1 MERRIEFSGYITKL
15 VRKVDENGVRISDV
29 GITATA
35 ANQIG
40 EVVFIVGNKLAEL
53 AISMAINSNK
63 KTVSGL
69 MIQTAADVLLQT
81 FPMPAVTK
89 IVKTEVK
96 GKMVKETVV
105 IKQPIPSHRAVKLIR
120 DRGFNV
126 SKTASKNI
134 SLCLTALAVDF
145 VRSATLFTHEVGRKI
160 IDIVAVQRA
169 AASGRICASL
179 GLMKIELEGHEVGGH
194 KNSKETKLTFIPK
207 AQMNKLFNYIL
218 KNHPSYADGMT
229 GEARLML
236 QLYIEDR
243 LSKIFRDGG
252 KHAVMGGRVTLYP
265 KDIALADHEHKP
277 HCHREGGGLEAYRK
291 RVEAAKKAPKPK
303 SPAAKAAA
311 KKAPAKRKAAAKK
324 APAKRKAAA
333 KKPAA
338 RKPAAKKPAA
348 KKPAARKPAARKP
361 AAKKPAARKPA
372 AKKPAAKKPAARG
385 RRKGA
390 AAAASLKK

>member
-1 MERRIEFSGYITKL
+1 MERRIEFSGYIANIAHDVVAT
-15 VRKVDENGVRISDV
+15 RITS
-29 GITATA
+29 TAK
-35 ANQIG
+35 NQIG

-53 AISMAINSNK
+53 AISMAVNSSK

-69 MIQTAADVLLQT
+69 MVDSAASILLKSI
-81 FPMPAVTK
+81 PGSK
-89 IVKTEVK
+89 ISY
-96 GKMVKETVV
+96 
-105 IKQPIPSHRAVKLIR
+105 IPGHRAVKLIR
-120 DRGFNV
+120 HRGFNV
-126 SKTASKNI
+126 SKGARDAISSWLSGLALEFVKNAAVFSKE
-134 SLCLTALAVDF
+134 LKKKTV
-145 VRSATLFTHEVGRKI
+145 
-160 IDIVAVQRA
+160 DIVDVQRA
-169 AASGRICASL
+169 AASGRLCGAL
-179 GLMKIELEGHEVGGH
+179 GLMKIELEGHEVGGN
-194 KNSKETKLTFIPK
+194 KNSKEAKLTFIPK

-218 KNHPSYADGMT
+218 EKHPSYAEGMT
-229 GEARLML
+229 GEARLMV

-252 KHAVMGGRVTLYP
+252 KHAAMTGRVTLQP

-291 RVEAAKKAPKPK
+291 RIEAAKKAPKPK

-311 KKAPAKRKAAAKK
+311 KKALAKRKPAAKSKPAAKK
-324 APAKRKAAA
+324 PAA

-348 KKPAARKPAARKP
+348 KKPAAK
-361 AAKKPAARKPA
+361 KPA